1 MPKVERLL
9 KFKDTPDGGAVA
21 RSTTRGAEY
30 DSGKFV
36 RVDGTR
42 SMTADWNA
50 DIGSNGYEIET
61 TYFDVKS
68 DGEYRFGGSHILS
81 APGTQNLLAGED
93 AGASLTADSY
103 DNVVAGYKAMYFNE
117 DGAWNVVVGCEAGY
131 GVSGNTYDG
140 SVIIGRKAGYKLTTG
155 SNSVL
160 IGWEAGYELVDQND
174 STFVGYQAGLN
185 ATGGRQTLIGAYA
198 GVHAGSGNEN
208 VAVGWYA
215 GRYIDNGA
223 DNVLVGTDAGEGV
236 TGEDYSYVTALG
248 YKSGE
253 NLTTGSYNVFVG
265 YYSGQS
271 TTSGQGNVFIGRQCG
286 QGQTTASNLLMIENS
301 SDDTTPLIYGEFDND
316 LVKIHGDLAI
326 YTGKGIIHDDNVTDG
341 YVLRANGT
349 RYIPGTLALSDLTDC
364 SGYAAP
370 GLTFTTANA
379 AGSAETLIRT
389 DASLAIFDATTPED
403 VDLTGAVGSAAFAA
417 RRDHEHALDVAVAP
431 TWTAAHTFTGTAQ
444 VGDGASSYSEFDGD
458 GWLTLAGDARI
469 RQHIEFTPGA
479 WQDGGTAP
487 TATQTGDY
495 PGEAFTI
502 GDSSVVVFQVPEG
515 ADLSEDINVH
525 LRWYCSEAYAT
536 NSGEI
541 QWKCAFSAIPY
552 DDTEAVDGAGYTGD
566 LDPGDDDLPATAKFL
581 TTTTLGTLTGSSL
594 ALGDI
599 VALEFSRVAIDG
611 GNNPTAG
618 EPVAVL
624 LTVEYWMDQLGTKR
638 SSAGPLSDG
647 ILLETGDY
655 MLLETGDYTLK
666 E

>member
-326 YTGKGIIHDDNVTDG
+326 YTGKGIIHDDNVTAG

-349 RYIPGTLALSDLTDC
+349 RYVPSALALDDLSDC

-389 DASLAIFDATTPED
+389 DASLAIFDATAVED
-403 VDLTGAVGSAAFAA
+403 VDLSAAVGSAAFAA
-417 RRDHEHALDVAVAP
+417 RRDHEHALDVAIAPTWTGAHTFTNTVEIGDGGSNHSSFEADGTLIFTGDATVWDDLQVNISSVRVPAANAP
-431 TWTAAHTFTGTAQ
+431 TWTAYKGSYILAFSKAADEIIYFTAQLPHSYLEGSDIEFHLHCVFADADAGDVRWNFTHSWANIGDDFPGETTVTTDIASPADADNHQLDEIAATITGTGKTISSVILCSLEREGSDGVNDDYDDDVYLVALDFHFEKDA
-444 VGDGASSYSEFDGD
+444 VGSRTETGKEPAGPAADGLLLES
-458 GWLTLAGDARI
+458 
-469 RQHIEFTPGA
+469 
-479 WQDGGTAP
+479 
-487 TATQTGDY
+487 GDY
-495 PGEAFTI
+495 
-502 GDSSVVVFQVPEG
+502 
-515 ADLSEDINVH
+515 L
-525 LRWYCSEAYAT
+525 
-536 NSGEI
+536 
-541 QWKCAFSAIPY
+541 
-552 DDTEAVDGAGYTGD
+552 
-566 LDPGDDDLPATAKFL
+566 
-581 TTTTLGTLTGSSL
+581 
-594 ALGDI
+594 
-599 VALEFSRVAIDG
+599 
-611 GNNPTAG
+611 
-618 EPVAVL
+618 
-624 LTVEYWMDQLGTKR
+624 
-638 SSAGPLSDG
+638 
-647 ILLETGDY
+647 LLES
-655 MLLETGDYTLK
+655 GDYTLQ